1 MLVWIRLT
9 RRCSLPQVWP
19 AALRP
24 LKALAVVG
32 GAGDNGAISQARRHG
47 AVIISSCFRPINV
60 IFARSAGQESV
71 VSFVPASRLFPA
83 TRLRRNRRDEFSRRL
98 VRENVLTVDDL
109 ILPVFVLDGENR
121 REAVPSMPGVERL
134 SIDLLLEEAEELVA
148 LGIPAL
154 ALFPVTP
161 LEKKSL
167 DAAEAWNP
175 DGIAQRATRA
185 LRARF
190 PELGIITDVA
200 LDPFT
205 THGQDGILDD
215 NGYVQNDVTVDA
227 LVKQALSHAEAGAQ
241 VVAPSDM
248 MDGRIQAIR
257 EALEVAEHHNV
268 RIMAYSAKYA
278 SAYYGPFR
286 DAVGSAANLG
296 KSNKNTY
303 QMDPANGDEALH
315 EVGADLAEGADMVMV
330 KPGLP
335 YLDIVWRVKEAF
347 KAPTFVYQVSG
358 EYAMHMAA
366 IQNGWLSEAVI
377 LESLVGFKRA
387 GADGILTYFAKQAAQ
402 QLKRG
407 Q

>member
-1 MLVWIRLT
+1 MSFT
-9 RRCSLPQVWP
+9 P
-19 AALRP
+19 A
-24 LKALAVVG
+24 
-32 GAGDNGAISQARRHG
+32 N
-47 AVIISSCFRPINV
+47 
-60 IFARSAGQESV
+60 
-71 VSFVPASRLFPA
+71 RLFPA

-121 REAVPSMPGVERL
+121 REAVASMPGVERL
-134 SIDLLLEEAEELVA
+134 SIDLLLQEAEEWVA

-154 ALFPVTP
+154 ALFPVTA

-167 DAAEAWNP
+167 LAEEAWNP
-175 DGIAQRATRA
+175 EGIAQRATRA
-185 LRARF
+185 LRAKF
-190 PELGIITDVA
+190 PELGILTDVA

-205 THGQDGILDD
+205 THGQDGILDEA
-215 NGYVQNDVTVDA
+215 GYVQNDITVDA
-227 LVKQALSHAEAGAQ
+227 LVKQALSHAAAGAQ

-248 MDGRIQAIR
+248 MDGRVQAIR
-257 EALEVAEHHNV
+257 EALELADYPNV

-296 KSNKNTY
+296 KGSKNTY

-315 EVGADLAEGADMVMV
+315 EVAADLAEGADMVMV
-330 KPGLP
+330 KPGMP
-335 YLDIVWRVKEAF
+335 YLDILQRVKTEF
-347 KAPTFVYQVSG
+347 RVPTFVYQVSG

-377 LESLVGFKRA
+377 LESLTAFKRA
-387 GADGILTYFAKQAAQ
+387 GADGILTYFAKRAAQ
-402 QLKRG
+402 LLKQG
-407 Q
+407 

>member
-1 MLVWIRLT
+1 MSNT
-9 RRCSLPQVWP
+9 P
-19 AALRP
+19 A
-24 LKALAVVG
+24 
-32 GAGDNGAISQARRHG
+32 N
-47 AVIISSCFRPINV
+47 
-60 IFARSAGQESV
+60 
-71 VSFVPASRLFPA
+71 RLFPA

-134 SIDLLLEEAEELVA
+134 SIDLLLKAAERWVE

-167 DAAEAWNP
+167 DGAEAWNP
-175 DGIAQRATRA
+175 EGIAQRAIRA

-190 PELGIITDVA
+190 PELGVIGDIA

-205 THGQDGILDD
+205 THGQDGILDE

-257 EALEVAEHHNV
+257 EALELADHSNV

-286 DAVGSAANLG
+286 DAVGSASNLG
-296 KSNKNTY
+296 KGSKASY
-303 QMDPANGDEALH
+303 QMDPANSDEALH
-315 EVGADLAEGADMVMV
+315 EVATDLAEGADMVMV
-330 KPGLP
+330 KPGMP
-335 YLDIVWRVKEAF
+335 YLDVLRRVKDEF
-347 KAPTFVYQVSG
+347 RVPTFAYQVSG

-377 LESLVGFKRA
+377 LESLTAFKRA
-387 GADGILTYFAKQAAQ
+387 GADGILTYFAVRAAELLQ
-402 QLKRG
+402 QGR
-407 Q
+407 